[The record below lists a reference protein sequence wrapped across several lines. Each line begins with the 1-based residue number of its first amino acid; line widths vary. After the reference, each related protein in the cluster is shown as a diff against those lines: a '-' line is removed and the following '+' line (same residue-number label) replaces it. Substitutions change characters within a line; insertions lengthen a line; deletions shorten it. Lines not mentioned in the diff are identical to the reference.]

1 MKERTFVSFDWALKR
16 ILRDKANFG
25 VLEGFLTTLL
35 KFNVKIHRLLES
47 ESNKER
53 NEAKYNRV
61 DLLAEDGQGELVLI
75 EVQGEPEFAYFQ
87 RMLFG
92 ASKLVTDY
100 INGGQNYENVKKI
113 YSVNIVYFDLGQG
126 DDVVYQ
132 GKTEFRGI
140 HNGDLLR
147 LSPYQR
153 QKFNVSDVYQ
163 LYPEYYILKVNDF
176 NKWSRVPLDQWLYFL
191 CTSDIPEDA
200 DAPGLKEA
208 REKLAIM
215 KMTREEQRA
224 YDNYRM
230 SLHILENT
238 METARGE
245 AMLEGHAKGLEEG
258 RAKGLEEGRVKGL
271 EEGRVKGLEEGRV
284 KGLEEGRVKGL
295 EEGRVKGLE
304 EGRVKGLEEGRAKGL
319 EEGRVKG
326 MEEGRVKGLEEGR
339 AKGMEEGRAKGMEEG
354 RVKGLE
360 EGRAQG
366 LEEGAQ
372 DKAADIARKM
382 KSKGMAVSEIAELTG
397 LTVDEIIQLLS

>member
-224 YDNYRM
+224 YDSYRM

-271 EEGRVKGLEEGRV
+271 EEGRAKGLEEGRV
-284 KGLEEGRVKGL
+284 KGLEEGRAKGMEEGRVKGL
-295 EEGRVKGLE
+295 EEGRAKGMEEGRVKGMEEGRVKGMEEGRVKGLE

-319 EEGRVKG
+319 EEGR
-326 MEEGRVKGLEEGR
+326 
-339 AKGMEEGRAKGMEEG
+339 AK
-354 RVKGLE
+354 
-360 EGRAQG
+360 G

>member
-224 YDNYRM
+224 YDSYRM

-258 RAKGLEEGRVKGL
+258 RVKGLEEGRAKGMEEGRAKGLEEGRVKGM
-271 EEGRVKGLEEGRV
+271 EEGRVKGM
-284 KGLEEGRVKGL
+284 EEGRVKGL

-304 EGRVKGLEEGRAKGL
+304 EGRVKGLEEGRAKG
-319 EEGRVKG
+319 
-326 MEEGRVKGLEEGR
+326 MEEGR

-366 LEEGAQ
+366 LEKGAQ

>member
-224 YDNYRM
+224 YDSYRM